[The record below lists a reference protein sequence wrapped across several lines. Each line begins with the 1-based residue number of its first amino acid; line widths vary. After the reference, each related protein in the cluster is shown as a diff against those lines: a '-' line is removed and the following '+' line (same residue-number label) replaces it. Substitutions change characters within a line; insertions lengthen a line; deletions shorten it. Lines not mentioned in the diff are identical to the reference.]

1 MSDTIVHFKK
11 KKKKKK
17 TEKKTEKKFLV
28 NNFCMPELY
37 TLKFLI
43 QKETM
48 VMQTSAASPSPNFNS
63 GKSYVKNITV
73 YFRD

>member
-1 MSDTIVHFKK
+1 MSDTIVHFKQK
-11 KKKKKK
+11 KKKKQ
-17 TEKKTEKKFLV
+17 EKKMKKKFFV

-48 VMQTSAASPSPNFNS
+48 VMQTSPASPSPNFDS